1 MKEIML
7 VVTVLFCALQNV
19 TKKGFGT
26 KVNGGGTF
34 FFSGI
39 SSLFAMLF
47 FICTSKEFVFDA
59 ATIPYSLGFGLSY
72 AASLIFGYLAIA
84 SGSASLSALIS
95 SYSLMIPAFYG
106 LIFLK
111 EDIGI
116 FFIPGLALL
125 LISIFLINKK
135 TDNESSAF
143 TPKWIFYVIMSFIG
157 GGMCS
162 VTQKMQQV
170 AFDGKYKNEFMIIA
184 LLFVLCVNI
193 VFTLLKERKNIKLY
207 LKKGWLLGS
216 SCGIMN
222 GVVNLFVMILTT
234 ELKMSASVMFPVIG
248 AGTLIITYIFYRFMF
263 KEVLTR
269 PQLAG
274 FVLGTISVLLLN
286 I

>member
-1 MKEIML
+1 ML
-7 VVTVLFCALQNV
+7 ITVVLFCALQNV
-19 TKKGFGT
+19 TKKGFSA
-26 KVNGGGTF
+26 KVSGGGTF
-34 FFSGI
+34 FISGL

-47 FICTSKEFVFDA
+47 FIFTSKEFNFNA
-59 ATIPYSLGFGLSY
+59 AFIPYSLGFGLSY
-72 AASLIFGYLAIA
+72 AASLIFGYLAITT
-84 SGSASLSALIS
+84 GSASLSALIS

-106 LIFLK
+106 LIFLR
-111 EDIGI
+111 EDMGK

-125 LISIFLINKK
+125 LISIFLINRK
-135 TDNESSAF
+135 EEGEASAF
-143 TPKWIFYVIMSFIG
+143 TPKWIFFVVMSFIG

-170 AFDGKYKNEFMIIA
+170 AFDGKYKNEFMILA
-184 LLFVLCVNI
+184 LLFVLFVNA
-193 VFTLLKERKNIKLY
+193 VFVAAKEKENIKLY
-207 LKKGWLLGS
+207 LKNGWFLGA

-263 KEVLTR
+263 KEVLTSS
-269 PQLAG
+269 QLAG